1 MSFVFGS
8 TFQPHED
15 LENHGARRVKREN
28 MTARNNAQQGTK
40 RAALGTITNQVRVQP
55 FRAAKQSGVA
65 DCNDENAFVKQKTFD
80 ATQGF
85 SIYVDSEPKQTEALK
100 PAFKK
105 VESNK
110 LSLSSAVTALP
121 RQLEAIS
128 TASPDVVCLDSSFE
142 SPMVLDI
149 SHEVEEKKPLDRE
162 AIITHLKNRP
172 KPGYMKKQPDITN
185 SMRSILVDWLVEVSE
200 EYKLHRE
207 TLFLSVNYIDRF
219 LSQMSVQRGKLQLVG
234 AASMFIAAFI
244 QMKQLVS
251 KLFSINVYSKYEE
264 IYPPDVGEFAY
275 ITDDTYTKKQVLRME
290 HLILKVLSFDVAVPT
305 SNWFCEH
312 LLNESNV
319 DEKTKSLAMFLVE
332 LTLVELDPYLKY
344 PPSMIAAAA
353 LCLARFSL
361 GMEPWPETIAKTA
374 KYELGHFAECLRDLH
389 KTYCGAAKHPQQA
402 VVEKYKAS
410 KHHEVSNF
418 ERYSPPDSLP
428 LIG

>member
-1 MSFVFGS
+1 MSFVFGN

-15 LENHGARRVKREN
+15 SENHGARRVKREN

-65 DCNDENAFVKQKTFD
+65 DGNDENAFVKQKTFD
-80 ATQGF
+80 ASQGF
-85 SIYVDSEPKQTEALK
+85 SIYVDSEPKQTTETLK

-128 TASPDVVCLDSSFE
+128 TASPDVVSLDSSFE

-149 SHEVEEKKPLDRE
+149 SHEVLEEKKPLDRE
-162 AIITHLKNRP
+162 AIITHVPEYSEDIYAYLRESELKNRP

-185 SMRSILVDWLVEVSE
+185 SMRGILVDWLVEVSE

-207 TLFLSVNYIDRF
+207 TLFLSINYIDRF

-234 AASMFIAAFI
+234 AASMFIAA
-244 QMKQLVS
+244 
-251 KLFSINVYSKYEE
+251 KYEE

-305 SNWFCEH
+305 ANWFCEH

-332 LTLVELDPYLKY
+332 LTLVEIDPYLKY

-353 LCLARFSL
+353 LCLARFSF
-361 GMEPWPETIAKTA
+361 GMEPWPESIAKTA

-402 VVEKYKAS
+402 IVEKYKAS